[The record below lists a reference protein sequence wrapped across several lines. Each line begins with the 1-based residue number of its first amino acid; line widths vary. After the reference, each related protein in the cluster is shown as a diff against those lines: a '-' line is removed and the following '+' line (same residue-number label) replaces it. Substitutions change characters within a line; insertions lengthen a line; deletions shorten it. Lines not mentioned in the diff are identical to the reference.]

1 MATAIKIPP
10 SKIFEV
16 NHSAMPLNAYSDVY
30 VETNNYDVGTGDVT
44 TPITFTFN
52 DFSPSGVLQSKGEEQ
67 DNGMW
72 LYDGVEFEE
81 YTSGVLRRLSA
92 AVKLTLSRKTKFDL
106 AYAEEGDLPRITS
119 HKLLRVTTYYA
130 TMGEMA
136 GKPYTVR
143 TLNDIGA
150 VIISGND
157 VTINYSIDESN
168 TNGDYGG
175 IRYVLNETIS
185 LYGDYFIEGAKVN
198 QSYSLGATKPKNILK
213 LPTNELVQTK
223 NLYGRSSTPTIYSE
237 KLLKEVYERYKGGK
251 ETATLLCGVDKYYDL
266 ESQTIIIDPEAESE
280 EIPPLFKKYDIVV
293 PFIKSNNGEIPLS
306 KNADGTAKTFQ
317 IIGVNIKYNG
327 VLKQEIVIQEY
338 AT

>member
-1 MATAIKIPP
+1 MSTIIKIPP
-10 SKIFEV
+10 SKIFEI
-16 NHSAMPLNAYSDVY
+16 NHSVVPLNAYENVA
-30 VETNNYDVGTGDVT
+30 VETNNYDIGTGEI
-44 TPITFTFN
+44 TPSMTFVFN
-52 DFSPSGVLQSKGEEQ
+52 DFSTSGGLESRGEEQ
-67 DNGMW
+67 DNGLW
-72 LYDGVEFEE
+72 LYNGVEFEE
-81 YTSGVLRRLSA
+81 YISGALRNLFAS
-92 AVKLTLSRKTKFDL
+92 VKFTLSQKTKFDL

-130 TMGEMA
+130 TTGEMA

-157 VTINYSIDESN
+157 VTINYFVDESN

-175 IRYVLNETIS
+175 RRLVLNETIS

-306 KNADGTAKTFQ
+306 KNADGSAKTFQ
-317 IIGVNIKYNG
+317 VLGVNIKYNG